1 MIYLAKGVENYY
13 KIGYTKSEEYLKN
26 RVKSLQ
32 TYCPV
37 EIVIVKTIKGTLDDE
52 KEMHTRFDQ
61 YREKGEWFKFSD
73 FLVKKACETMDMIE
87 EKGLIKEKEYITITE
102 YDYRFN
108 DGSLEYRHTEN
119 CYELMDENSIHYP
132 GTLHHSCFEWKKLTI
147 EGIKQF
153 TINEYRIFYNWMT
166 KLSSSTTPFQSGHFA
181 LDKRLPVIFNDEWFE
196 YYVQCH
202 YNLSKILKIL
212 CSKTI
217 KEDLYG
223 KIDNKNGNSD
233 VWQEVCELFYLA
245 DIDSPKESKESR
257 QKIQKGE

>member
-1 MIYLAKGVENYY
+1 
-13 KIGYTKSEEYLKN
+13 
-26 RVKSLQ
+26 
-32 TYCPV
+32 
-37 EIVIVKTIKGTLDDE
+37 
-52 KEMHTRFDQ
+52 
-61 YREKGEWFKFSD
+61 
-73 FLVKKACETMDMIE
+73 
-87 EKGLIKEKEYITITE
+87 
-102 YDYRFN
+102 
-108 DGSLEYRHTEN
+108 
-119 CYELMDENSIHYP
+119 
-132 GTLHHSCFEWKKLTI
+132 
-147 EGIKQF
+147 
-153 TINEYRIFYNWMT
+153 MT